1 MSIKK
6 MNDTKSSSGSG
17 AKTLVLML
25 VLVAAGGVG
34 LGISADRSDSWFTA
48 AFSGWLA
55 AGLLGL
61 LGWWT
66 FRKALSSGDSRTFL
80 RYTLGGMTVRF
91 LICGVLAAVVVGTR
105 ALDAKGFVTGLLV
118 GIAVFISVEV
128 GSLALGKRLV
138 PGEGG

>member
-1 MSIKK
+1 MSDKPPKK
-6 MNDTKSSSGSG
+6 RPGVGS
-17 AKTLVLML
+17 LVLML
-25 VLVAAGGVG
+25 VLVVLGGVG
-34 LGISADRSDSWFTA
+34 LLVSSNKGNLWFAA
-48 AFSGWLA
+48 AFAGWLS

-61 LGWWT
+61 LGWWGM
-66 FRKALSSGDSRTFL
+66 RKALASGDSRTFL
-80 RYTLGGMTVRF
+80 RYALGGMTARF
-91 LICGVLAAVVVGTR
+91 LICGVLAAVVIGTR

>member
-1 MSIKK
+1 MTDEAAKK
-6 MNDTKSSSGSG
+6 KPGIGSL
-17 AKTLVLML
+17 ALML
-25 VLVAAGGVG
+25 ALVGAGGVG
-34 LGISADRSDSWFTA
+34 LLVASGQGDLWFTA
-48 AFSGWLA
+48 AFAGWLA

-61 LGWWT
+61 LGWWGM
-66 FRKALSSGDSRTFL
+66 RKALSSGDSRTFL
-80 RYTLGGMTVRF
+80 RYTLGGMTARF
-91 LICGVLAAVVVGTR
+91 LICGVMAAVVIGTR